1 MLTTWIT
8 LTLFLSIGYAANRD
22 VRSKVNCSTLLNK
35 KLFHLHSK
43 LLNVSKTNRVFLKGV
58 LNYKAKNT
66 VPGPKICPNGWK
78 SRKGSCYQVFTDKVN
93 WFQAQMNC
101 RKYDSTL
108 AHIEDELENQW
119 LKKQY
124 SDIKTA
130 TWIDVVDLGS
140 EGKWVSFSSG
150 KTANYLPWDGGEPNN
165 YDSSEHCAFIFNG
178 GTEKWFDGNCTS
190 SLVCKKKISV

>member
-1 MLTTWIT
+1 
-8 LTLFLSIGYAANRD
+8 
-22 VRSKVNCSTLLNK
+22 
-35 KLFHLHSK
+35 
-43 LLNVSKTNRVFLKGV
+43 
-58 LNYKAKNT
+58 
-66 VPGPKICPNGWK
+66 
-78 SRKGSCYQVFTDKVN
+78 
-93 WFQAQMNC
+93 MNC
-101 RKYDSTL
+101 RIYDSTL

-124 SDIKTA
+124 PDIKTA

-190 SLVCKKKISV
+190 SLNFMCKKKISV